1 MGDIIN
7 KFKRVKI
14 DIIADIDQIK
24 KIHLRKKRVLHV
36 FAKLCKKYNI
46 DIYRIFQNIRK
57 LEIYQVISRKIF
69 IFVNRSILLTNY

>member
-46 DIYRIFQNIRK
+46 DIYRIFRK